1 MSQAIDVNGK
11 VIQYPET
18 GDPNWGD
25 EATDFAVQTSAA
37 FGKLGLASGTSVDIA
52 GTLGIANGTASNPSL
67 APSGDTNTGLY
78 SIGSD
83 KLGFAANGARI
94 GEFGVGYGG
103 FTGNIIQIQSTSKT
117 NKFDTTSNNYTPV
130 TGLNV
135 SIIPKYASSKIYILV
150 MVYANM
156 SSSTTACLRID
167 RSGTSIFENTGSAE
181 SGYVNFNT
189 SASPQHPIYY
199 GINGM
204 DSPNTTSSI
213 TYTLQVKVGAGTVYI
228 SSNSSNYYGCFSS
241 ITAMELQQ

>member
-1 MSQAIDVNGK
+1 MPDSIIKADNI
-11 VIQYPET
+11 
-18 GDPNWGD
+18 
-25 EATDFAVQTSAA
+25 SS
-37 FGKLGLASGTSVDIA
+37 LSG
-52 GTLGIANGTASNPSL
+52 GGIGFPDGNSSNPSMKFTN
-67 APSGDTNTGLY
+67 DTDTGLY
-78 SIGSD
+78 RIGSNTI
-83 KLGFAANGARI
+83 GIASNGSRVGEI
-94 GEFGVGYGG
+94 GNGYGG
-103 FTGNIIQIQSTSKT
+103 FTGNVIQIQSTTKT
-117 NKFDTTSNNYTPV
+117 NKFDTTSNIYTSV
-130 TGLNV
+130 TGLNI

-150 MVYANM
+150 MVYASM
-156 SSSTTACLRID
+156 SSNTTACLRID

-189 SASPQHPIYY
+189 SASPSFPVYY